1 MMTMVILR
9 RRWMMVDDDSN
20 LASMVEKKYKVA
32 GLVPPLQ
39 Q

>member
-1 MMTMVILR
+1 
-9 RRWMMVDDDSN
+9 MMVDDEDSN
-20 LASMVEKKYKVA
+20 LASMVEKKHKVA